1 MKRKG
6 TVGKWEHPI
15 GMGHKLMILRIIS
28 NSSASGKGITI
39 TEIVRKTKS
48 IRLNGSRQ
56 LDLSRQT
63 VTSLVNRLLE
73 EGRIARIKRRYFMTE
88 DMVDDRWSIFA
99 AYLSYLLIMG
109 SVAKFQVDPIRR
121 VEGNLR
127 SNKVNGNDL
136 ESALFLI
143 ANRIGAFITFILI
156 EAMRPSKKIMSRTT
170 GTRMRLDFIKSSIS
184 SEELFM
190 IFRSMLPDAV
200 SNDIVQGTQLRK
212 ASHERLSRAFKN
224 VYPSIYK
231 AIIEGLEEYLHLLD
245 SQSSD
250 EN

>member
-1 MKRKG
+1 VKRKG
-6 TVGKWEHPI
+6 NSSVWDHPI
-15 GMGHKLMILRIIS
+15 GLGHKLMILKIIS
-28 NSSASGKGITI
+28 SSSASGEGITI
-39 TEIVRKTKS
+39 AEISRKA
-48 IRLNGSRQ
+48 RLT
-56 LDLSRQT
+56 RQT
-63 VTSLVNRLLE
+63 VTSLVNRLVR
-73 EGRIARIKRRYFMTE
+73 EGRITRIKRRYFMTE
-88 DMVDDRWSIFA
+88 DIFDERWSMFA

-143 ANRIGAFITFILI
+143 ANRIGAFITFVLI
-156 EAMRPSKKIMSRTT
+156 EAMRPSKKIMSRTM
-170 GTRMRLDFIKSSIS
+170 GSRMRLNFIKSSIS
-184 SEELFM
+184 SEGLFR
-190 IFRSMLPDAV
+190 ILINMLPDAV
-200 SNDIVQGTQLRK
+200 SADIVQGTQLRK
-212 ASHERLSRAFKN
+212 ASHDRLSRAFRN
-224 VYPSIYK
+224 IYPSTYK